1 MIEASGNGEN
11 NGNTKRELEDSLRV
25 LQELEKEVE
34 LLNEEKDNL
43 LNIEEELWVKINEEI
58 ERKRKMRDELRKQVE
73 ELKMKCEEL
82 TKTFNSLIHA

>member
-1 MIEASGNGEN
+1 MIEASGNEEN

-73 ELKMKCEEL
+73 ELRVKCEEL

>member
-1 MIEASGNGEN
+1 MIEASGNEEN

-34 LLNEEKDNL
+34 LLNEEKGNL
-43 LNIEEELWVKINEEI
+43 LNIEEELWVKILEEI

-73 ELKMKCEEL
+73 ELRVKCEEL